1 MARAPPAPVVKF
13 AYTLASFVA
22 QVPLRFTAK
31 QSLVVFFFGVLAS
44 KVVHAILAI
53 VLTKKYDNTQ
63 ASYRSGGGIS
73 GKADCVDKWKVALV
87 QRAYNAHLNHFE
99 ALVYFSVAVLMSA
112 SANLSKE
119 MSAEV
124 DQLANAFLV
133 ARALYQVAYLA
144 AFNEPLSVI
153 RSGIFA
159 LGVSI
164 SMNIMFLAGGKFF

>member
-63 ASYRSGGGIS
+63 ASYRSGGGKRTAWTS
-73 GKADCVDKWKVALV
+73 GRLRW
-87 QRAYNAHLNHFE
+87 
-99 ALVYFSVAVLMSA
+99 SSA
-112 SANLSKE
+112 
-119 MSAEV
+119 
-124 DQLANAFLV
+124 
-133 ARALYQVAYLA
+133 RTT
-144 AFNEPLSVI
+144 PT
-153 RSGIFA
+153 
-159 LGVSI
+159 
-164 SMNIMFLAGGKFF
+164 